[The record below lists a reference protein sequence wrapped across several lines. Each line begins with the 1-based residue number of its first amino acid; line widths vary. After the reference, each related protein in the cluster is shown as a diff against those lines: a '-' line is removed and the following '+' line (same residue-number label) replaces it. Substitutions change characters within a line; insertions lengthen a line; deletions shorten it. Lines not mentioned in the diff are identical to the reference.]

1 MKELRIKMIKDAKM
15 EVIFNFVQISSFN
28 RLCSLDLTKAML
40 LSLTPEEYAD

>member
-15 EVIFNFVQISSFN
+15 EVIFNFVQIASFN